1 MSLADNMEN
10 KSSEIAVKVNGVNVV
25 YGDMTIIEDI
35 NLTVKKNEILSI
47 VGPNGS
53 GKTTLLKTI
62 LGSVKP
68 ASGKVEIFGKTPDQ
82 VRGQGVIGY
91 LPQESGKYINFPASV
106 FDIAAMGR
114 YSVKKILE
122 RLSPGEK
129 EIIDRSLEMVE
140 MLERK
145 NDRFAHL
152 SGGQKQRVIIA
163 RALSVKPKIL
173 LLDEPSTGLDAI
185 AHDNF
190 YVMLKKIR
198 DTEGITVIM
207 VSHDIGSVSSVVD
220 NIACIKKKLHYH
232 GSPHGLTNNHL
243 EEVFGNHIHFISHG
257 KECGDCGAKN
267 G

>member
-1 MSLADNMEN
+1 MN
-10 KSSEIAVKVNGVNVV
+10 KNTEIAVKVSGVNVI
-25 YGDMTIIEDI
+25 YGDLTIIEDI

-91 LPQESGKYINFPASV
+91 LPQESGRYINFPASV
-106 FDIAAMGR
+106 FDIASMGR
-114 YSVKKILE
+114 YSAKKVLE
-122 RLSPGEK
+122 RLSPEEK
-129 EIIDRSLEMVE
+129 DSIDKSLDMVE
-140 MLERK
+140 MLDKKKE
-145 NDRFAHL
+145 RFAHL

-190 YVMLKKIR
+190 YIMLKKIR

-232 GSPHGLTNNHL
+232 GTPHDCTRDRSL
-243 EEVFGNHIHFISHG
+243 EEVFGSHIHFISHG
-257 KECGDCGAKN
+257 TECKNCGEKHD
-267 G
+267 

>member
-1 MSLADNMEN
+1 MNIMDTD
-10 KSSEIAVKVNGVNVV
+10 IAVKVSGVTVV
-25 YGDMTIIEDI
+25 YGDLTVIEDI

-62 LGSVKP
+62 LGSVK
-68 ASGKVEIFGKTPDQ
+68 ADSGKVEIFGRTPDQ

-91 LPQESGKYINFPASV
+91 LPQESGRYINFPASV

-114 YSVKKILE
+114 YSAKKILE
-122 RLSPGEK
+122 RLSHDEK
-129 EIIDRSLEMVE
+129 ETIDKSLDMVE
-140 MLERK
+140 MLDKK

-190 YVMLKKIR
+190 YIMLKKIR

-232 GSPHGLTNNHL
+232 GTPHDCTNKHL
-243 EEVFGNHIHFISHG
+243 EEVFGSHIHFISHG
-257 KECGDCGAKN
+257 TECADCGVKN